1 VLLQCLMVRSKATL
15 CYSGYRRNKMYKFY
29 IGFMLWYFIKIE
41 KQKNR
46 SWKCV
51 HIHML
56 TFVIYNLTLN
66 SLDKIPSLETKHI
79 VKTHN
84 IDSFLQWKLETIY
97 GIRRGDSTL
106 LLDLQIDTRR
116 NIASMMKS
124 KMISPKL
131 PKILHELIR
140 GQIPKQRKF
149 N

>member
-1 VLLQCLMVRSKATL
+1 
-15 CYSGYRRNKMYKFY
+15 
-29 IGFMLWYFIKIE
+29 
-41 KQKNR
+41 
-46 SWKCV
+46 
-51 HIHML
+51 ML